1 MTLINEE
8 NNYNENIQK
17 NKIMGSRKDG
27 LSSHL
32 TLINFMKGM
41 IGSGILTLPIVFKQ
55 AGLWTGFFF
64 SFYFW
69 IFKYINDD
77 IIS

>member
-27 LSSHL
+27 LS
-32 TLINFMKGM
+32 
-41 IGSGILTLPIVFKQ
+41 
-55 AGLWTGFFF
+55 
-64 SFYFW
+64 
-69 IFKYINDD
+69 
-77 IIS
+77 